1 MNVLMILYVFVLFF
15 VLTPGILVTLPPKGS
30 KMVVAAVHAIV
41 FSLILWATHKMVW
54 KFTSKTLEGLT
65 PSPAPVPASVSKR
78 TMPQSETIP
87 KSETMPQSV

>member
-41 FSLILWATHKMVW
+41 FSLILCVTYKMVL
-54 KFTSKTLEGLT
+54 KFTGKTLEGLT
-65 PSPAPVPASVSKR
+65 PSPAPAPSPAPSPASAYKM
-78 TMPQSETIP
+78 TMP
-87 KSETMPQSV
+87 